1 VAAATERADGVP
13 ASVGAR
19 RSGRRLAYIDSMRA
33 IAALLVLWVH
43 VSGSFLRLGPP
54 GAWVHDITE
63 PINAGRIGV
72 VLFFAISGF
81 VVPFSIK
88 LTHPHPIREFLVTRF
103 FRLYPAYWLS
113 IPLGLFANWLWSRPF
128 TWPMLAVNLTM
139 LEYIFDVDPV
149 IGLYWTLA
157 VEFVFYVCCA
167 LLVATRSITNYRRI
181 GFVVVIL
188 LAAHVAIVAFTWSR
202 VGARYYIFSQ
212 WFINLAVM
220 FWGTLYRARSER
232 ALDRSETMLLWSVA
246 FFLVVV
252 YPLAF
257 RYLIG
262 VPLDFTIGYSIGV
275 LLFIAGTRLVR
286 ITFAPLAWLG
296 LISYSIYLLH
306 PVALAVVLRVLMD
319 LPRDSWWRTWH
330 LGAYVGLVA
339 VVTVG
344 VAAIIYYGVEKP
356 CIALGRRLARRLFD
370 RPAAASPPASSA
382 A

>member
-1 VAAATERADGVP
+1 
-13 ASVGAR
+13 
-19 RSGRRLAYIDSMRA
+19 
-33 IAALLVLWVH
+33 
-43 VSGSFLRLGPP
+43 
-54 GAWVHDITE
+54 
-63 PINAGRIGV
+63 
-72 VLFFAISGF
+72 
-81 VVPFSIK
+81 
-88 LTHPHPIREFLVTRF
+88 
-103 FRLYPAYWLS
+103 
-113 IPLGLFANWLWSRPF
+113 
-128 TWPMLAVNLTM
+128 
-139 LEYIFDVDPV
+139 
-149 IGLYWTLA
+149 
-157 VEFVFYVCCA
+157 
-167 LLVATRSITNYRRI
+167 
-181 GFVVVIL
+181 
-188 LAAHVAIVAFTWSR
+188 
-202 VGARYYIFSQ
+202 
-212 WFINLAVM
+212 M

-382 A
+382 P